1 MNGAYI
7 QPADPAYKGLKEQII
22 VCENGKFD
30 KVMRSDFDVE
40 YDRKSIKPGS
50 SILEK
55 MCSGAYLGPVAYEIV
70 HAAASEGLFS
80 EKFCNA
86 LLKIESLTL
95 LEIDKFLHGP
105 HGTNSVLGAKVAE
118 SASPDDCEMLF
129 QLLDALVERSAR
141 LSAAILTAC
150 VVKSGKG
157 TKATEPVCILCDGT
171 TFYKT
176 YKIHERVEGYLEQ
189 LLTKERCL
197 HYQIISRDNDITL
210 GAVIAGLIKK

>member
-1 MNGAYI
+1 M
-7 QPADPAYKGLKEQII
+7 
-22 VCENGKFD
+22 
-30 KVMRSDFDVE
+30 
-40 YDRKSIKPGS
+40 
-50 SILEK
+50 
-55 MCSGAYLGPVAYEIV
+55 
-70 HAAASEGLFS
+70 
-80 EKFCNA
+80 
-86 LLKIESLTL
+86 
-95 LEIDKFLHGP
+95 
-105 HGTNSVLGAKVAE
+105 GAKVAE